1 MGGRGGNKIRREGE
15 RKKGGRGEGEGRRRK
30 EKGGEG
36 RRRGGEGSRREEGG
50 GKNTIRELF
59 TPSATVERNGGRM
72 SEPLPL
78 SSVWSICVCLCSV
91 MASLKKVRRHTG
103 WFSSSAVFILRR
115 WISNEMSLEVGRVMS
130 GEGGERRGLEERW
143 GVGWEKGKGGD

>member
-1 MGGRGGNKIRREGE
+1 
-15 RKKGGRGEGEGRRRK
+15 
-30 EKGGEG
+30 
-36 RRRGGEGSRREEGG
+36 
-50 GKNTIRELF
+50 
-59 TPSATVERNGGRM
+59 M

-78 SSVWSICVCLCSV
+78 SSVWSICVCLCSM

-130 GEGGERRGLEERW
+130 REGGERRGLEGRW
-143 GVGWEKGKGGD
+143 GVGWEGGREGGRLRGGRGGRGGGRKEGREGERRRER